1 MVHLYDHSGALKIS
15 AAQDDIFYIM
25 SQDNYVSIHYL
36 IGNDMNSYLLR
47 CSTIQV
53 EEALKGTSI
62 MRCHRS
68 YLVNLNHVKMLKH
81 SSGKAVIVLS
91 DNTGTQIPV
100 SRNYYKELRKFIVP
114 EKIIKST

>member
-1 MVHLYDHSGALKIS
+1 MTVNLKYYKSGEGL
-15 AAQDDIFYIM
+15 DLHDFHIM
-25 SQDNYVSIHYL
+25 SVKEITTCQDAVFGYQP
-36 IGNDMNSYLLR
+36 DMFFGMYAYMGQGQGSPMF
-47 CSTIQV
+47 S
-53 EEALKGTSI
+53 
-62 MRCHRS
+62 
-68 YLVNLNHVKMLKH
+68 NHVKMLKH